1 MTAIGTVRIGCV
13 ALAAALL
20 LDSPLAAATPP
31 TPQIPEVT
39 VFSQGVRARIEKGK
53 LRSAKLEFG
62 KSSLAIEQRN
72 GEREEF
78 AYDRLIL
85 QRGVH
90 YRGAPLFERYFWYT
104 QLLNAPILLA
114 TGGLHS
120 AILQVSLSV
129 GITNG
134 LFFAQRRGSSHWLSL
149 HAPTDHRCVF
159 LQLPRRKSLRV
170 AISEELLRRSKKE
183 LRVRPPPRLRRPGL
197 PPIPIIGDIA
207 PDFELP
213 TLDGAPMRLSSLRGK
228 VVLLNFWATWCGPCR
243 KEMPH
248 LQRLHEKY
256 PEGRFALIGVVD
268 EKPDEVR
275 EFLAEREITYPS
287 LFDKA
292 HDVFHRY
299 GVTGIPMTAV
309 IGPNGKIAALHE
321 GYASERTLKKLLA
334 PLMPQL
340 VRR

>member
-1 MTAIGTVRIGCV
+1 MTAIGTVQMGCV

-20 LDSPLAAATPP
+20 VESPLTAATPP
-31 TPQIPEVT
+31 TPQIPEVA

-90 YRGAPLFERYFWYT
+90 YQGAPLFKRYFWYT
-104 QLLNAPILLA
+104 QLLNVPVMLSA
-114 TGGLHS
+114 GGLS
-120 AILQVSLSV
+120 TAILYVTLSAGV
-129 GITNG
+129 TNA
-134 LFFAQRRGSSHWLSL
+134 LFFARRRGSSHWLSL

-159 LQLPRRKSLRV
+159 LLLPRKKSLRL

-183 LRVRPPPRLRRPGL
+183 LRVRPPPRLRRPDL
-197 PPIPIIGDIA
+197 PPVPIVGDIA

-213 TLDGAPMRLSSLRGK
+213 TLDGAQLRLSSLRGK

-248 LQRLHEKY
+248 LQRLREEY
-256 PEGRFALIGVVD
+256 PEDRFALIGVVD

-287 LFDKA
+287 LFDKE
-292 HDVFHRY
+292 HDVFRTY
-299 GVTGIPMTAV
+299 GVTGIPMTVV
-309 IGPNGKIAALHE
+309 IGTDGKIEALHE
-321 GYASERTLKKLLA
+321 GYASERAFKKLLA
-334 PLMPQL
+334 PLMPPL
-340 VRR
+340 ISR